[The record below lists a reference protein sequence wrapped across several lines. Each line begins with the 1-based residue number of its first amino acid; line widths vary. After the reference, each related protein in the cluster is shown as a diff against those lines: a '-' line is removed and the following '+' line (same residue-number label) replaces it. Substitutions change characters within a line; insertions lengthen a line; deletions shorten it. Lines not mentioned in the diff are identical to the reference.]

1 MPRIILAI
9 LALASLLLFDSCK
22 KEEFE
27 KGPFALAFSEDTI
40 LFDTVFTTVGSATQ
54 VFLVYNNGNKD
65 VKINSISIAGG
76 SSSNFRLNVDG
87 VPGKSFTDVEIGAND
102 SIWIFA
108 EVTVD
113 PNNGT
118 TPLVITDSIIFNTN
132 GLIQDVD
139 LVAWGQDAYFHR
151 SVPNSPLGPFFF
163 LNCNE
168 IWDSLKPHVVYGYAL
183 VDSGCTLTVNAGTN
197 VHFHPGA
204 GLIVLNTGT
213 LLVNGTLGHEVVFQG
228 DRLGDDYKDVPG
240 QWDRIWLSNLNLYN
254 NIISPGSRNS
264 VIRHAIIKNGTIGL
278 LIDTAFDDNPNTRT
292 LLLENTVIK
301 NMSSHAIACRG
312 AKVDAYN
319 CVFANCGAQAA
330 NLLFGGDYNFL
341 HCTFANYWNNSNR
354 QDPSVSLSNY
364 YLNIPRPLT
373 AYFGNSIVYGN
384 NENEFGIDSIAIA
397 NQLDFLFE
405 NCLLK
410 VESAFPTGNTQ
421 RYKDIIKATGSTND
435 PLFAD
440 FENNDYQLDSA
451 SSPAINAGSPT
462 VTSSNPILSTDL
474 LGNPRPIGLP
484 DMGAY
489 ERR

>member
-1 MPRIILAI
+1 MPRIIFAI
-9 LALASLLLFDSCK
+9 LALATVILFDSCK

-27 KGPFALAFSEDTI
+27 KGPFALEFSEDTI

-54 VFLVYNNGNKD
+54 VFLVYNNGDKD

-76 SSSNFRLNVDG
+76 SASNFRLNVDG
-87 VPGKSFTDVEIGAND
+87 IPGKSFTNVEIGAND

-113 PNNGT
+113 PNSGT

-151 SVPNSPLGPFFF
+151 QVPNSPLGPFFF

-183 VDSGCTLTVNAGTN
+183 VDSGCTLTVNAGTK

-213 LLVNGTLGHEVVFQG
+213 LLVNGALGQEVVFQG
-228 DRLGDDYKDVPG
+228 DRLGEQYKDVPG
-240 QWDRIWLSNLNLYN
+240 QWDRIWLSNWNLYT
-254 NIISPGSRNS
+254 NIISPGTRNS

-278 LIDTAFDDNPNTRT
+278 LVDTAFNDNPNTRT
-292 LLLENTVIK
+292 LLLENTIIK

-319 CVFANCGAQAA
+319 CVFANSGAQVA

-341 HCTFANYWNNSNR
+341 HCTFANYWNNGNR
-354 QDPSVSLSNY
+354 QDPSITLSNY
-364 YLNIPRPLT
+364 YLNTPRALT
-373 AYFGNSIVYGN
+373 AYFGNSIIYGN

-410 VESAFPTGNTQ
+410 VESAFPTGNTL
-421 RYKDIIKATGSTND
+421 RYKDIIKATGNNND

-451 SSPAINAGSPT
+451 SSPAINAGSPA
-462 VTSSNPILSTDL
+462 VTATNPVLSTDL